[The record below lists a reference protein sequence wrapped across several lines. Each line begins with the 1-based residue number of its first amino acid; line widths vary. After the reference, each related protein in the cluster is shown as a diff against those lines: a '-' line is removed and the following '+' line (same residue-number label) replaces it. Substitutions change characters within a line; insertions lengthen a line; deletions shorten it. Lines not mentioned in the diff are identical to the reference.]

1 MARGADSAA
10 IVVSGLN
17 RGDLREV
24 RKRPAADSSWKQ
36 MLTVSV
42 GGNEDVAVAGRYVVS
57 DTAIEFHPLFPFDR
71 GRSYTVRFDPARL
84 RPSRS
89 DTAVSTT
96 LALPT
101 IDRPAST
108 SVVRVT
114 PTTDAIPEN
123 QLRLYIEFSAPMS
136 RRGGLD
142 FVKLLDS
149 AGREVP
155 GAFLP
160 LEADFWN
167 GDRTRYTLFFDPGRV
182 KQGIR
187 PNEEMGRPLI
197 AGRWYTLV
205 VDPLW
210 SDGEGLP
217 LVAGY
222 RRTFRVGAAD
232 ETPIS
237 VSAWQV
243 RTPQHGR
250 RDPLVVVFPE
260 PLDHGLLKRAL
271 GVERADG
278 TQVVG
283 EVAIDRAETEWR
295 FTPRDPW
302 PQGEHRL
309 VVLSILEDLAGN
321 RIGQAFEVDTFERV
335 DSTTAPERVLVPFV
349 VR

>member
-1 MARGADSAA
+1 MVS
-10 IVVSGLN
+10 VSG
-17 RGDLREV
+17 
-24 RKRPAADSSWKQ
+24 
-36 MLTVSV
+36 T
-42 GGNEDVAVAGRYVVS
+42 EDVAVAGRYVVS
-57 DTAIEFHPLFPFDR
+57 DSAIEFHPHFPFDR
-71 GRSYTVRFDPARL
+71 GRSYTVRLDRARL
-84 RPSRS
+84 GASRA
-89 DTAVSTT
+89 DTVVSTT

-101 IDRPAST
+101 IDRPPST

-114 PTTDAIPEN
+114 PTTDVLPEN

-149 AGREVP
+149 TGREVP

-187 PNEEMGRPLI
+187 PNEEMGRPLS
-197 AGRWYTLV
+197 AGARYTLV

-210 SDGEGLP
+210 QDGEGLP

-222 RRTFRVGAAD
+222 RRTFRVGPAD
-232 ETPIS
+232 ETPIT
-237 VSAWQV
+237 VAEWQV
-243 RTPQHGR
+243 RSPPSGR
-250 RDPLVVVFPE
+250 RDPLIVTFPE

-271 GVERADG
+271 GVERTDG

-295 FTPRDPW
+295 FTPRDQW
-302 PQGEHRL
+302 RQGEHRL

-335 DSTTAPERVLVPFV
+335 DSTTAPEKVLVSFV